1 MSEGCI
7 ERLVD
12 GYHRGAWCTNRVTE
26 CIHYLHLP
34 PGHPLAP
41 VPALAL
47 ANPPPPPHHPQN
59 RRYRCRCRCRGATS
73 RHCRDAGVPSHRH
86 AHAHCRS
93 FRLRGCVRKG

>member
-47 ANPPPPPHHPQN
+47 ANPPPLPIIRKIEDIVVVVVVVEQRVVTVVTPVCPLI
-59 RRYRCRCRCRGATS
+59 AT
-73 RHCRDAGVPSHRH
+73 HTHIAGLFACEGV
-86 AHAHCRS
+86 
-93 FRLRGCVRKG
+93 